1 MSNLR
6 RVERGESLHFTI
18 AYVEVEAARV
28 SGRQGIIGVGPSNR
42 IVAASVQNQQH
53 LGHADLFN
61 SVFDLRD
68 IDGGLFEQFDIVTDL
83 GVGGQ
88 QKRLAASFD
97 TVSREREKQQTIGR
111 NNRCHIRETPQNV
124 AASWL
129 SLGRLIRSEQGHLLA
144 GKTGILDERIS
155 ECLRVV
161 TGATKRRNLGVRVL
175 VDTDNDGVA
184 LADRRQRFDL
194 LVRYC
199 QSTITGLR
207 PGEGGGQTD
216 EDERRDS

>member
-1 MSNLR
+1 MANLR
-6 RVERGESLHFTI
+6 RVERGECLDFPI
-18 AYVEVEAARV
+18 ADIEVEAPRV
-28 SGRQGIIGVGPSNR
+28 SGRQRIIGVGPSDR
-42 IVAASVQNQQH
+42 IVAASVQDQKH
-53 LGHADLFN
+53 LGHADFLN
-61 SVFDLRD
+61 PVFDLRD
-68 IDGGLFEQFDIVTDL
+68 IDGGLFEQLDIVADL
-83 GVGGQ
+83 GVGRK

-97 TVSREREKQQTIGR
+97 TMSCEREKQQTIGR
-111 NNRCHIRETPQNV
+111 NDGCHVRETPQNV

-184 LADRRQRFDL
+184 LADRRQGFDL
-194 LVRYC
+194 LVRYS
-199 QSTITGLR
+199 QSTVTGLR
-207 PGEGGGQTD
+207 PGEGGGQTGD
-216 EDERRDS
+216 HEKRDR